1 MNNKAL
7 DAMIRRGLAKV
18 TKNYVREKKKTRR
31 GRSLSASAIKRL
43 SRKRYREVTLREA
56 TFKIMMEAYLAASA
70 GGTLP
75 ANARQIMYRARPL
88 VLKLRDEVWKHSS
101 TFTQSLLPDFIEK
114 YPELAAGWDV
124 VYDARGHL
132 KEPHTDLR
140 IDLGTLAVRRYVN
153 NWFTKV
159 PDLTISPMGLGVET
173 QGPGNRFK
181 FALFIEKEGFDPL
194 LERAEIAQKY
204 DIAIMSTKG
213 MSVTAARQLVEELTL
228 QCVTTL
234 VAHDCDKSGF
244 SICHTLQTDT
254 RRFRF
259 SVKPK
264 VVCLGLRLADAQAMG
279 LDSEPVHYEKWC
291 SMHMLQES
299 GATVEEAAFIAGSGR
314 DGQRIE
320 LNAMDSQ
327 QFIDWLEEK
336 LRENG
341 ASKVVPDQETLEAAY
356 RRAVLV
362 ARVNRKIEEVQKE
375 WNTNGHSKIEI
386 PPDLEEQ
393 IEEMIADS
401 NRSWDSAILDVALPP
416 SDGAETDQETDSPEA

>member
-31 GRSLSASAIKRL
+31 GRSLSTAAIKRL
-43 SRKRYREVTLREA
+43 SRRRYREITLREA
-56 TFKIMMEAYLAASA
+56 TFKIMREAYLAASA

-88 VLKLRDEVWKHSS
+88 VLKLRDEVWKNSS
-101 TFTQSLLPDFIEK
+101 TFTQSLLPDFIDK
-114 YPELAAGWDV
+114 FPEVTAGWDV

-140 IDLGTLAVRRYVN
+140 IDLGTLAVRKYVG

-159 PDLTISPMGLGVET
+159 PDLTINPMGLGVET
-173 QGPGNRFK
+173 QGPGNRYK
-181 FALFIEKEGFDPL
+181 YALFIEKEGFDPL
-194 LERAEIAQKY
+194 LEHAHIAQKY

-228 QCVTTL
+228 QGVTTL
-234 VAHDCDKSGF
+234 VAHDCDKWGF
-244 SICHTLQTDT
+244 TICHTLQTNT
-254 RRFRF
+254 KRFRF

-264 VVCLGLRLADAQAMG
+264 VVCLGLRLSDAEAMG
-279 LDSEPVHYEKWC
+279 LDSEPVHYSKFCYKRVLLEA
-291 SMHMLQES
+291 
-299 GATVEEAAFIAGSGR
+299 GATDAEAAFMAGTSR
-314 DGQRIE
+314 DGERIE

-336 LRENG
+336 LQENG
-341 ASKVVPDQETLEAAY
+341 VTKVVPTRETLEAAY

-362 ARVNRKIEEVQKE
+362 ARVNRKIEEVQAE
-375 WNTNGHSKIEI
+375 WNTNGHSQIEI
-386 PPDLEEQ
+386 PSDLEEQ
-393 IEEMIADS
+393 IEDMIADS
-401 NRSWDSAILDVALPP
+401 NRSWDSAILDAAIPP
-416 SDGAETDQETDSPEA
+416 PDGAETESEKRMQ

>member
-31 GRSLSASAIKRL
+31 GRSLSTAAIKRL
-43 SRKRYREVTLREA
+43 SRRRYREITLREA
-56 TFKIMMEAYLAASA
+56 TFKIMREAYLAASA

-88 VLKLRDEVWKHSS
+88 VLKLRDEVWKNSS

-114 YPELAAGWDV
+114 YPELTAGWDV

-140 IDLGTLAVRRYVN
+140 IDLGTLAVRKYVN
-153 NWFTKV
+153 NWFTKM
-159 PDLTISPMGLGVET
+159 PDLTINPMGLGVET
-173 QGPGNRFK
+173 QGPGNRYK
-181 FALFIEKEGFDPL
+181 YALFIEKEGFDPL
-194 LERAEIAQKY
+194 LEHAQIAQKY

-228 QCVTTL
+228 QGVTTL
-234 VAHDCDKSGF
+234 VAHDCDKWGF
-244 SICHTLQTDT
+244 TICHTLQTNT
-254 RRFRF
+254 KRFRF

-264 VVCLGLRLADAQAMG
+264 VVCLGLRLGDAESMG
-279 LDSEPVHYEKWC
+279 LDPEPVHYSKFC
-291 SMHMLQES
+291 YKRVLLNA
-299 GATVEEAAFIAGSGR
+299 GATDAEATFMAGSGR

-336 LRENG
+336 LTENG
-341 ASKVVPDQETLEAAY
+341 VSKVLPDKDTLEAAY
-356 RRAVLV
+356 RRAVLIG
-362 ARVNRKIEEVQKE
+362 RVNRAIGKVQKE
-375 WNTNGHSKIEI
+375 WNTNGHSQVEI
-386 PPDLEEQ
+386 PPDLEDQ
-393 IEEMIADS
+393 IEGIITDS
-401 NRSWDSAILDVALPP
+401 NRSWDSAILDVALPLG
-416 SDGAETDQETDSPEA
+416 GAETDHEADSPET